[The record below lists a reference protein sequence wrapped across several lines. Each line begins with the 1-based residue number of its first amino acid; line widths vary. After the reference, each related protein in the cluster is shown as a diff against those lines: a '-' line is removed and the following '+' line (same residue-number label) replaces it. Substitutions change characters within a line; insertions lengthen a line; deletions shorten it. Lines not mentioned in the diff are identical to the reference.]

1 MDKEYLLKKW
11 LNNDLTPEE
20 YKAFL
25 ELDDYES
32 NQAIIDNA
40 SAFKASQFNTP
51 ANFESFKKQ
60 YQESKEKVKPLN
72 WKSPVIKIASIIV
85 VALTLYTAFY
95 FNNTTEVKTL
105 ASEKTTIE
113 LPDASQV
120 ILNSVSKISFNKSS
134 WSSSRSLSLEGE
146 AYFKVSKGNTFDVI
160 TSRGKVT
167 VVGTEFNVKQRK
179 DFFYVECYEGIVS
192 VKSDTISRM
201 LHAGDS
207 FKIYNGAFSE
217 NHSNLIEPKWINHSS
232 SFHAIALKD
241 VLSELER
248 QYNIE
253 VTHKGIDTSSLFTG
267 GFTHSNLE
275 EALISITQPMN
286 LKYELNS
293 SNRVVLYENKH

>member
-11 LNNDLTPEE
+11 LNNDLTPDE

-72 WKSPVIKIASIIV
+72 WKSPVLKIASIIV

-95 FNNTTEVKTL
+95 FNNTTEIKTL

-120 ILNSVSKISFNKSS
+120 TLNSVSKISFNKSS
-134 WSSSRSLSLEGE
+134 WSSSRSLNLEGE

-160 TSRGKVT
+160 TSRGTVT

>member
-20 YKAFL
+20 RKVFL
-25 ELDDYES
+25 EQDDYES
-32 NQAIIDNA
+32 NKAIIDNA
-40 SAFKASQFNTP
+40 SAFKASQFNTT
-51 ANFESFKKQ
+51 ADFEDFKKQ
-60 YQESKEKVKPLN
+60 YHESKEKVKPLN
-72 WKSPVIKIASIIV
+72 WKSPVLKIASIIV

-95 FNNTTEVKTL
+95 FNNTTEVKTV
-105 ASEKTTIE
+105 ASEKTTFE

-120 ILNSVSKISFNKSS
+120 TLNSVSEISFGKRS
-134 WSSSRSLSLEGE
+134 WNSKRAVNLNGE

-160 TSRGKVT
+160 TSRGTVT
-167 VVGTEFNVKQRK
+167 VVGTEFNVKQRQN
-179 DFFYVECYEGIVS
+179 FFYVECYEGIVS
-192 VKSDTISRM
+192 VKSDTITRM
-201 LHAGDS
+201 LRAGDS
-207 FKIYNGAFSE
+207 FKIYNGTFSE
-217 NHSNLIEPKWINHSS
+217 NHSNLIAPKWINNSS

-253 VTHKGIDTSSLFTG
+253 VTHKGVDTNSLFTG

-275 EALISITQPMN
+275 QALISITQPMN
-286 LKYELNS
+286 LNYELNS